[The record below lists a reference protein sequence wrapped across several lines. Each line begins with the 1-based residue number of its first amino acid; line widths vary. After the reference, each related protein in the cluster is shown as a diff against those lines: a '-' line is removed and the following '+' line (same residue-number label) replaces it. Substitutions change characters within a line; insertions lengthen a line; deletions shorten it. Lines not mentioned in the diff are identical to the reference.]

1 MRKGSVFYKPF
12 PNQVTAVLPQTRKEY
27 VMNITKS
34 TLGALAFNGR
44 ETTYFDDTLK
54 GFGVR
59 VGKASASYIVMYR
72 NAYGKQKKLTIAK
85 TTQITPAQARDEAK
99 RILALV
105 VQGKDP
111 ASDKIEKRK
120 EITVSDLARMF
131 LADRKPRVKL
141 NTYQR
146 YCQSVEY
153 QINPALGDRYV
164 KELKRSDVQQFY
176 NKMIE
181 GKFMHR
187 NYKRQAEHKYVSG
200 ANIVRKTLHAMFE
213 FAIVG
218 EIVAVN
224 PCDRLQTLSTPKR
237 TAFIDEKGYVKLG
250 ECLASCT
257 DKTAA
262 DMTRLLALTGCRKG
276 EIASLKWAYVDW
288 DKQVFHF
295 PDTKTGA
302 QDRPFGSAAK
312 RFMEKLKEKKQPPS
326 ADEYVFGKPQKMAL
340 VAFFEK
346 HIKAAVGQAEF
357 CPHAL
362 RHSFATM
369 AAETGYSDNIIAG
382 MLGHSINSITHRYT
396 HLSLKSVIQA
406 ANIVSEKIAELMGI

>member
-1 MRKGSVFYKPF
+1 
-12 PNQVTAVLPQTRKEY
+12 
-27 VMNITKS
+27 MNITKS
-34 TLGALAFNGR
+34 TLGTLAFNGR

-59 VGKASASYIVMYR
+59 VGKTSASYIVMYR

-131 LADRKPRVKL
+131 LADHKPRVKL

-164 KELKRSDVQQFY
+164 KELKRSEVQQFY
-176 NKMIE
+176 NEMIE

-250 ECLASCT
+250 ECLAFCA

-262 DMTRLLALTGCRKG
+262 DM
-276 EIASLKWAYVDW
+276 
-288 DKQVFHF
+288 
-295 PDTKTGA
+295 
-302 QDRPFGSAAK
+302 
-312 RFMEKLKEKKQPPS
+312 
-326 ADEYVFGKPQKMAL
+326 
-340 VAFFEK
+340 
-346 HIKAAVGQAEF
+346 
-357 CPHAL
+357 
-362 RHSFATM
+362 
-369 AAETGYSDNIIAG
+369 
-382 MLGHSINSITHRYT
+382 
-396 HLSLKSVIQA
+396 
-406 ANIVSEKIAELMGI
+406 

>member
-1 MRKGSVFYKPF
+1 
-12 PNQVTAVLPQTRKEY
+12 
-27 VMNITKS
+27 MNITKS
-34 TLGALAFNGR
+34 TLGALAFNGS

-59 VGKASASYIVMYR
+59 VGKTSASYIVMYR

-85 TTQITPAQARDEAK
+85 TTQITPAQAREEAK

-131 LADRKPRVKL
+131 LADRKPRVKI

-176 NKMIE
+176 NEMIE

-250 ECLASCT
+250 ECLAFCA

-288 DKQVFHF
+288 DKQIFHF

-312 RFMEKLKEKKQPPS
+312 RFLSALSERKKS
-326 ADEYVFGKPQKMAL
+326 DYVFGMPRKSML
-340 VAFFEK
+340 LGFFAK
-346 HIKAAVGQAEF
+346 NVKAAVGQDEF

-396 HLSLKSVIQA
+396 HLSLKPVIA
-406 ANIVSEKIAELMGI
+406 AADAVSEKIAELMGI

>member
-1 MRKGSVFYKPF
+1 
-12 PNQVTAVLPQTRKEY
+12 
-27 VMNITKS
+27 MNITKS
-34 TLGALAFNGR
+34 TLGRLAFNGR

-59 VGKASASYIVMYR
+59 VGKTSASYIVMYR
-72 NAYGKQKKLTIAK
+72 NAYGKQKKLTLAK
-85 TTQITPAQARDEAK
+85 TTQITPAQAREEAK

-105 VQGKDP
+105 VQGKAP

-131 LADRKPRVKL
+131 LADRKPRVKI

-164 KELKRSDVQQFY
+164 KELKRSDVQHFY
-176 NKMIE
+176 NEMIE

-200 ANIVRKTLHAMFE
+200 ANIVRKTLHSMFE

-250 ECLASCT
+250 ECLASCA

-262 DMTRLLALTGCRKG
+262 DMRRLLALTGCRKG

-312 RFMEKLKEKKQPPS
+312 RFLSALSERKKS
-326 ADEYVFGKPQKMAL
+326 DYVFGMPRKSML
-340 VAFFEK
+340 IGFFAK
-346 HIKAAVGQAEF
+346 NVKAAVGQDEF

-369 AAETGYSDNIIAG
+369 AAEMGYSDNIIAG
-382 MLGHSINSITHRYT
+382 LLGHSINSITHRYT
-396 HLSLKSVIQA
+396 HLSLKPVIA
-406 ANIVSEKIAELMGI
+406 AADAVSEKIAELMGI

>member
-1 MRKGSVFYKPF
+1 
-12 PNQVTAVLPQTRKEY
+12 
-27 VMNITKS
+27 MNITKS
-34 TLGALAFNGR
+34 TLGTLAFNGR

-59 VGKASASYIVMYR
+59 VRKDSASYIVMYR

-85 TTQITPAQARDEAK
+85 TSQITPAQARDEAK

-131 LADRKPRVKL
+131 LADRKPRVKF

-146 YCQSVEY
+146 YTQSISY
-153 QINPALGDRYV
+153 QIVPALGDRYV

-176 NKMIE
+176 NEMIE

-237 TAFIDEKGYVKLG
+237 TAFIDEKGYVKPG
-250 ECLASCT
+250 ECLASCA

-288 DKQVFHF
+288 DKQIFHF
-295 PDTKTGA
+295 PGHKNRSARQTFRLCGKAVHGKVERGKT
-302 QDRPFGSAAK
+302 
-312 RFMEKLKEKKQPPS
+312 
-326 ADEYVFGKPQKMAL
+326 
-340 VAFFEK
+340 
-346 HIKAAVGQAEF
+346 AAVGGRICFRQT
-357 CPHAL
+357 
-362 RHSFATM
+362 SKD
-369 AAETGYSDNIIAG
+369 GAG
-382 MLGHSINSITHRYT
+382 RVL
-396 HLSLKSVIQA
+396 
-406 ANIVSEKIAELMGI
+406 

>member
-1 MRKGSVFYKPF
+1 MRYGVFLHS
-12 PNQVTAVLPQTRKEY
+12 VTAVLPQTRKEND
-27 VMNITKS
+27 MNINKTNLS
-34 TLGALAFNGR
+34 ALVYNGK
-44 ETTYFDDTLK
+44 ETTYFDDSLK
-54 GFGVR
+54 GFAVR
-59 VGKASASYIVMYR
+59 VGKTSSSYIVMYR

-85 TTQITPAQARDEAK
+85 TTQITPTQAREEARK
-99 RILALV
+99 ILASV
-105 VQGKDP
+105 VQGNDP
-111 ASDKIEKRK
+111 QTEKTEKRK
-120 EITVSDLARMF
+120 EITVAGLAQMF

-141 NTYQR
+141 NTYRR
-146 YCQSVEY
+146 YEQSIFY
-153 QINPALGDRYV
+153 QIVPALGKRYV

-176 NKMIE
+176 NAMIDGE
-181 GKFMHR
+181 FMHR
-187 NYKRQAEHKYVSG
+187 NYKKQSDHKYVSG

-224 PCDRLQTLSTPKR
+224 PCDRLQTLATPKR

-250 ECLASCT
+250 ECLASCA

-288 DKQVFHF
+288 DKQIFHF

-312 RFMEKLKEKKQPPS
+312 RFMEKLKEEKQPPS

-346 HIKAAVGQAEF
+346 HIKAAIGQAEF

-396 HLSLKSVIQA
+396 HLSLKPVIIA
-406 ANIVSEKIAELMGI
+406 ADAVSEKIAKLMEI

>member
-1 MRKGSVFYKPF
+1 
-12 PNQVTAVLPQTRKEY
+12 
-27 VMNITKS
+27 MNITKS
-34 TLGALAFNGR
+34 TLGTLAFNGR
-44 ETTYFDDTLK
+44 KTTYFDDTLK

-59 VGKASASYIVMYR
+59 VGKTSASYIVMYR

-131 LADRKPRVKL
+131 LADRKPRVKI

-176 NKMIE
+176 NEMIE

-237 TAFIDEKGYVKLG
+237 TTFIDEKGYVKLG
-250 ECLASCT
+250 ECLAFCA
-257 DKTAA
+257 DKTAT

-276 EIASLKWAYVDW
+276 EIASLKWAYIDW
-288 DKQVFHF
+288 DKQIFHF

-312 RFMEKLKEKKQPPS
+312 RFLSALSERKKS
-326 ADEYVFGKPQKMAL
+326 DYVFGMPRKSML
-340 VAFFEK
+340 LGFFAK
-346 HIKAAVGQAEF
+346 NVKAAVGQDEF

-396 HLSLKSVIQA
+396 HLSLKPVIA
-406 ANIVSEKIAELMGI
+406 AADVVSEKIAELMGI

>member
-1 MRKGSVFYKPF
+1 
-12 PNQVTAVLPQTRKEY
+12 
-27 VMNITKS
+27 MNITKS
-34 TLGALAFNGR
+34 TLGTLAFNGR

-59 VGKASASYIVMYR
+59 VGKTSASYIVMYR

-85 TTQITPAQARDEAK
+85 TTQITPTQAREEAK

-105 VQGKDP
+105 VQGKD
-111 ASDKIEKRK
+111 
-120 EITVSDLARMF
+120 
-131 LADRKPRVKL
+131 
-141 NTYQR
+141 
-146 YCQSVEY
+146 
-153 QINPALGDRYV
+153 PALGDRYV

-176 NKMIE
+176 NEMIE

-187 NYKRQAEHKYVSG
+187 NYKRQGEHKYVSG

-237 TAFIDEKGYVKLG
+237 TAFIDEKGYVKPG
-250 ECLASCT
+250 ECLASCA

-288 DKQVFHF
+288 DKQIFHF

-312 RFMEKLKEKKQPPS
+312 RFMEKLKEEKRPPS

-396 HLSLKSVIQA
+396 HLSLKPVIQA

>member
-1 MRKGSVFYKPF
+1 
-12 PNQVTAVLPQTRKEY
+12 
-27 VMNITKS
+27 
-34 TLGALAFNGR
+34 
-44 ETTYFDDTLK
+44 
-54 GFGVR
+54 
-59 VGKASASYIVMYR
+59 MYR

-176 NKMIE
+176 NEMIE

-200 ANIVRKTLHAMFE
+200 ANIMRKTLHAMFE

-250 ECLASCT
+250 ECLASCA
-257 DKTAA
+257 DKT
-262 DMTRLLALTGCRKG
+262 
-276 EIASLKWAYVDW
+276 
-288 DKQVFHF
+288 
-295 PDTKTGA
+295 
-302 QDRPFGSAAK
+302 
-312 RFMEKLKEKKQPPS
+312 
-326 ADEYVFGKPQKMAL
+326 
-340 VAFFEK
+340 
-346 HIKAAVGQAEF
+346 
-357 CPHAL
+357 
-362 RHSFATM
+362 

-396 HLSLKSVIQA
+396 HLSAKPVIQA